1 MPLEVA
7 DTSEHNQ
14 GFGHGVIAAVVQP
27 LMSNRCTGFE
37 ALPAPE
43 AEWIAIPQAARP
55 VSTPMAG

>member
-14 GFGHGVIAAVVQP
+14 GFGKGVIAAVLQP
-27 LMSNRCTGFE
+27 LMSNGCSGFE

-43 AEWIAIPQAARP
+43 AEWIAIPQAGRR